1 MPREKIEERLVP
13 DEDQLT
19 LLREESETLAA
30 FLRMLQHEYTQVQAD
45 FAAVLQAIGEQIEVP
60 ATALQSPSSS
70 RRIERIENPTTGA
83 VTFRLRH
90 TA

>member
-1 MPREKIEERLVP
+1 MP
-13 DEDQLT
+13 DEDQLS
-19 LLREESETLAA
+19 LLWEESETLAA

-45 FAAVLQAIGEQIEVP
+45 FAAVLQAIGKQIEVP
-60 ATALQSPSSS
+60 ATALQPPSSS